1 MKNILTN
8 ILLTNL
14 KIKIMITVTNE
25 MKCGR
30 VECANGNM
38 KVTGEFKIDAD
49 NKVDRIDN
57 GMVNNLEG
65 NYLGS
70 FNVYHSG
77 NDLKVNLNDM
87 TADVAG
93 VAATAIGSV
102 ITELEQKYNV

>member
-30 VECANGNM
+30 VECATGNM

-49 NKVDRIDN
+49 NKVYRVDS
-57 GMVNNLEG
+57 GMVNDLKG
-65 NYLGS
+65 NNLGS

-77 NDLKVNLNDM
+77 KDLKVNLNDM
-87 TADVAG
+87 STDVAG
-93 VAATAIGSV
+93 VAATAIGSA